1 MDGRTLLYI
10 FSAGIVTAEH
20 SNSMYDFSYSTT
32 WDEMGRGLLRNARW
46 DRPARTLPRGDYF
59 FIMFFALK
67 FEWCETIFAF
77 VYILVIRNSKHLN

>member
-1 MDGRTLLYI
+1 MDSHPVGRLGRATSHLILD
-10 FSAGIVTAEH
+10 G
-20 SNSMYDFSYSTT
+20 T
-32 WDEMGRGLLRNARW
+32 WLFLDDRW
-46 DRPARTLPRGDYF
+46 DRPARTFPRGDYF